1 MKNMKKTIRF
11 CVFVCFVLLCSL
23 TLISC
28 GDKHVHAYTKENH
41 DEIEHWHECECGEI
55 DEKKS
60 HTYGQWV
67 DSSTEKKRV
76 CTECGYE
83 QTSSSIAHTFTE
95 EVIAPTCTEKGY
107 TKKVCSECGLE
118 VLENYKDPLGHQGV
132 TICDVCGEKILDNA
146 FFDALITSFEENN
159 IALKVNNLNAKIY
172 SDDYWSSLDITFAE
186 FLFTVTEEGEVIG
199 YGSFDSAY
207 GYPLFKE
214 TLKGSAILK
223 NDKLY
228 MKADTTTDLS
238 QDSFSSSWEATI
250 ENKRT
255 LYEVYDVTELNE
267 IKTIVEL
274 VKELPVLTQVIK
286 ENENKLSLALSGVF
300 PKVFNRDSIEGGY
313 KFTLDFNKLV
323 DLIDKACSLK
333 ISELIDVIFGE
344 GVFEQIETIVPNL
357 FDYTIDET
365 MDLLEGLGLT
375 LVDLFDV
382 LDAMIKENM
391 GEEYNLKA
399 ILVMISGKEEL
410 DGTAL
415 EILRSP
421 LFKDVTLKQLFA
433 NFNLDTDE
441 LKPMLETYIAMAKE
455 YTLLDL
461 LQLSSGNETTSE
473 EEINIKE
480 ILSLYINEYGKDL
493 DISIYTDVKGNLLR
507 LGLAGKVAILT
518 ESETQEAEL
527 DVEILPK
534 LDLTKDYASLEEEL
548 KKKTTIDWDKF
559 AEVLSEA
566 GYEIVKEDGTI
577 VAFQKVEVNEE
588 TKQTDIGKDMYC
600 VSTTTHTLQKRYNL
614 EDITITDFSENCD
627 NWIEAIVSLE
637 ATVTSTFETTEK
649 YYENDVFSHENAW
662 DGRDSY
668 SSSDSLSL
676 YFNLETNEY
685 KLSEDQHDFILDE
698 TKSKEPTGCTDIGKL
713 HYVCSKC
720 GQEKITYYTNGHS
733 DFTYSYEFLTD
744 LKNCRAGVLINEYCG
759 KCKEL
764 AFSEKRD
771 YHYDIGYSIDLGDA
785 KICEDHTLKFYEC
798 PCGEERG
805 FYCDLRFD
813 GSVYQCE
820 TCGLTITAAE
830 DTKLEGCFSTTT
842 YTYTFYIDEEEVKKF
857 EYEIVK
863 NRHFYDQ
870 IECEILNNGLE
881 CDAGWV
887 LTGHCKTCD
896 QIIVETGSM
905 HKTYNMKRIDLREF
919 GGEGF
924 LIIQSCPCGLD
935 YRISQNGFLSQY
947 SSETDQEENT
957 YYICNNNP
965 SFIIKEEQAISYKGH
980 YVSITHTFYIGY
992 DRETGSYLDFFSINQ
1007 LRY

>member
-1 MKNMKKTIRF
+1 MKKTIRF

>member
-1 MKNMKKTIRF
+1 MKKTIRF

-28 GDKHVHAYTKENH
+28 GDKHVHEYTKDNH

-637 ATVTSTFETTEK
+637 AMVTSTFETTEK

-965 SFIIKEEQAISYKGH
+965 SFIIKEEQAISYK
-980 YVSITHTFYIGY
+980 
-992 DRETGSYLDFFSINQ
+992 
-1007 LRY
+1007 